1 MIIKYF
7 PDTDTLYV
15 AFADRPIAE
24 TVDLNERTLLDL
36 DADGNVVALTL
47 EHARATVDLTD
58 FSFQQLAAIEPA
70 SV

>member
-24 TVDLNERTLLDL
+24 TIDLNDHALLDL
-36 DADGNVVALTL
+36 DANGNVVALTL

-58 FSFQQLAAIEPA
+58 FSFQQIATVETAG
-70 SV
+70 V